1 MHRYT
6 TALIGRFFVILILIT
21 MQTEFEATFWPIN
34 KDAIRQQLVAVGAI
48 QIYPERLMRRRAFN
62 LPPGLHSPQ
71 RWARVRDEGDRITA
85 SVKYIGGNKIEDQQ
99 EAQIIV
105 NDFDQTAE
113 LFTLLGCHEK
123 AFQET
128 KRELWKLN
136 EVEIMIDEWPFL
148 EPLIE
153 VEGTSEEQV
162 HETSEQI
169 GMDWAQARF
178 CAVSAIYIEKYGI
191 TEERINNETPRLVF
205 GDPNP
210 FAER

>member
-1 MHRYT
+1 
-6 TALIGRFFVILILIT
+6 
-21 MQTEFEATFWPIN
+21 MQTEFEATFWPID
-34 KDAIRQQLVAVGAI
+34 KDTIRKRLIAAGAI

-62 LPPGLHSPQ
+62 LPPGLHSSQ

-85 SVKYIGGNKIEDQQ
+85 SVKYITGDKIEDQK
-99 EAQIIV
+99 EAQILV

-113 LFTLLGCHEK
+113 LFTLLGCQEK

-128 KRELWKLN
+128 KRELWKLT

-153 VEGTSEEQV
+153 VEGTSEAQV
-162 HETSEQI
+162 RDISERI
-169 GMDWAQARF
+169 GMDWSQARF

-205 GDPNP
+205 EDPNP
-210 FAER
+210 FLEKQT